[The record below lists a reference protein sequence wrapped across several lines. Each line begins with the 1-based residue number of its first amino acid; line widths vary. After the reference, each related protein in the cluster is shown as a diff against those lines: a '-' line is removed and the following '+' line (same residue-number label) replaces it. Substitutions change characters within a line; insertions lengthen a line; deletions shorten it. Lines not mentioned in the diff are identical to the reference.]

1 MLKQNKQGFNKEK
14 VTTKVTSPSR
24 ASDASDSCPKAVST
38 PAQIS
43 TGLHRRRSPALMFG
57 A

>member
-14 VTTKVTSPSR
+14 VTTNLVPSR